1 VAYARYVHSRFPG
14 FGAAWSAWIVDLEV
28 DTVSGEIRIKR
39 VTVGQDTGT
48 VINPDGVRHQIHGNV
63 IQTLS
68 RTMKER
74 VRFTDGLVASKEWG
88 SYPILTFPEL
98 PPVDVVLVD
107 RQGEPPLG
115 AGESAS
121 LPGAPAIS
129 NALFDATGVRFRAP
143 PFTPDVVRATLQ
155 GAATLAPAEHR

>member
-1 VAYARYVHSRFPG
+1 M
-14 FGAAWSAWIVDLEV
+14 
-28 DTVSGEIRIKR
+28 
-39 VTVGQDTGT
+39 
-48 VINPDGVRHQIHGNV
+48 INPDGVRHQIHGNV

-68 RTMKER
+68 RTLKER

-129 NALFDATGVRFRAP
+129 NALFDATGVRFREP
-143 PFTPDVVRATLQ
+143 PFTPDAVRAALQ
-155 GAATLAPAEHR
+155 AAATLVASEHR

>member
-1 VAYARYVHSRFPG
+1 
-14 FGAAWSAWIVDLEV
+14 
-28 DTVSGEIRIKR
+28 
-39 VTVGQDTGT
+39 
-48 VINPDGVRHQIHGNV
+48 
-63 IQTLS
+63 
-68 RTMKER
+68 

-115 AGESAS
+115 ASESAS

-129 NALFDATGVRFRAP
+129 NALFDATGVRFRSP
-143 PFTPDVVRATLQ
+143 PFTPDAVRATLQ
-155 GAATLAPAEHR
+155 AAATPAPAEHR